1 MISVLFDDRQDLM
14 EINGDN
20 EAAIERA
27 VEAVLTE
34 EECDGDF
41 EISVSFVTNEEIK
54 KLNKEYRNVDNE
66 TDVLSFPMNEEFDG
80 VTILGDIVIST
91 QKIIEQADDF
101 GHSPER
107 EMIYLT
113 VHSMLHLL
121 GYDHMENDEKS
132 AMRAKEKEIMK
143 KLKIFK

>member
-54 KLNKEYRNVDNE
+54 ELNKEYRNVDSE

-143 KLKIFK
+143 NLKIFK